1 MPGGDGEPMHH
12 GVCDCLCDTTLLRL
26 MGVFVTINALRKKL
40 IQNHLN
46 ELSDLENT
54 SGWGTLEGSF
64 PIRLWNDC

>member
-1 MPGGDGEPMHH
+1 MPGGDGTELMHH

-54 SGWGTLEGSF
+54 SG
-64 PIRLWNDC
+64 